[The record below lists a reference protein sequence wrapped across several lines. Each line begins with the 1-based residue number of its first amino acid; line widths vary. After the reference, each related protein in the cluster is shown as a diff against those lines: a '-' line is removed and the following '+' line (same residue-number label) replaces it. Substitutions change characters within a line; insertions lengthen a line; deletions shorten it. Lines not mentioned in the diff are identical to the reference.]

1 MYFKRKRQM
10 ANNIYIYICVCVIR
24 RYRSNATLSLIHNF
38 THSTVWSSTV
48 LLSFSRPSALRYSRG
63 GGDAL
68 HSLSRCTI
76 YTLIQTMT

>member
-10 ANNIYIYICVCVIR
+10 AYNIYVCVIR
-24 RYRSNATLSLIHNF
+24 RYRCNATLSLIHTC

-48 LLSFSRPSALRYSRG
+48 LLSRPSALCYSRG

-68 HSLSRCTI
+68 HSLSRCTM
-76 YTLIQTMT
+76 YMLIQTMT

>member
-1 MYFKRKRQM
+1 MEASDSLQ
-10 ANNIYIYICVCVIR
+10 YIYVIR
-24 RYRSNATLSLIHNF
+24 RYRCNATLSLIHTC

-63 GGDAL
+63 GGDAP

-76 YTLIQTMT
+76 YMLIQNMT